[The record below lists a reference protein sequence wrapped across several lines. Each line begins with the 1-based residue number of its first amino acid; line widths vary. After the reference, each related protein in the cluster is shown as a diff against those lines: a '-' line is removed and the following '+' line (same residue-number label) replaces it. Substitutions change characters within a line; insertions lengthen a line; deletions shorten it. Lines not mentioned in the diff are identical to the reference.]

1 MPQCCILETGGW
13 SELVSEAGDRVLTQA
28 GKREQRL
35 AKGMCLTYLKR
46 SSSWANIKTR
56 ATSNTYRNITAAFEF
71 EKRIQLLNGEFSSF
85 TEIICSNRPD
95 QEVINPHG
103 CDYEKSE
110 ML

>member
-56 ATSNTYRNITAAFEF
+56 ATSNTETSQQHLSLENAYN
-71 EKRIQLLNGEFSSF
+71 LLNGEFSSF